1 MSEQPDEPTPEQP
14 RGVGHLDLARA
25 VVVTLVF
32 VVLTVWLLADQSQSP
47 KASSASTSTTTTT
60 AHAGSTTTSSGS
72 HTTATTIPRSQVK
85 VQVANGSTTAG
96 VATRITQQ
104 LQTLGWNTL
113 PPVNASSQVT
123 ASVVYY
129 AANRRAQALEIA
141 SELNLAATAAQ
152 PLTTSVPV
160 AGAAGDDVVVVVG
173 PDLASS

>member
-1 MSEQPDEPTPEQP
+1 MSQQSDEPTPEHP
-14 RGVGHLDLARA
+14 RGMGHLDLVRA
-25 VVVTLVF
+25 VVVTVVF
-32 VVLTVWLLADQSQSP
+32 VVLTIWLLADQSQTASHP
-47 KASSASTSTTTTT
+47 STAASSTTTT
-60 AHAGSTTTSSGS
+60 AHAASTTTGGS
-72 HTTATTIPRSQVK
+72 HPTTTTIPRSQVK

-104 LQTLGWNTL
+104 LQALGWDTL
-113 PPVNASSQVT
+113 PPVNASSQVS

-129 AANRRAQALEIA
+129 AANRKPQALEIA
-141 SELNLAATAAQ
+141 SELKLAATAVQ